1 MKLSELLPHLLWA
14 NSSEHDLIKAVEELS
29 ENFTKD
35 RSKISTYL
43 SDPRLVSAYTAFY
56 LSTNVPKLE
65 AVLKWL
71 KPSELEELEDYEL
84 IDVGAGPGTFSL
96 AWRELIGT
104 KSVMI
109 ETSSVM
115 REQAKKLFQGLYQEE
130 ALFDLKQIMKKKLL
144 LFGHSLNEMGLEAG
158 LEYLQKT
165 NPDKVWMIEPG
176 TKEMFQLALKFREKM
191 LKLGWS
197 IRFPCPSSSSCPM
210 EGSDDWCH
218 QYLNVRHSDDVERLT
233 QLAGR
238 DRRNLPITVMM
249 FEKNEMKKEE
259 STARIVRVFPQTKFS
274 HEWQVCLK
282 SHDQLMLQ
290 RFELPFKLNSKAEK
304 KAIESLLAG
313 DEIHFEIEKDLSERK
328 RVRLK
333 L

>member
-1 MKLSELLPHLLWA
+1 LKLSELLPHLLWA

-35 RSKISTYL
+35 RSKINTYL

-71 KPSELEELEDYEL
+71 KPSELQELKDYEL

-130 ALFDLKQIMKKKLL
+130 ALFDLKQITKKKLL

-158 LEYLQKT
+158 VEYLQKT

-218 QYLNVRHSDDVERLT
+218 QFLNVRHSDDVERLT

-249 FEKNEMKKEE
+249 FEKK
-259 STARIVRVFPQTKFS
+259 I
-274 HEWQVCLK
+274 L
-282 SHDQLMLQ
+282 
-290 RFELPFKLNSKAEK
+290 
-304 KAIESLLAG
+304 
-313 DEIHFEIEKDLSERK
+313 
-328 RVRLK
+328 
-333 L
+333 